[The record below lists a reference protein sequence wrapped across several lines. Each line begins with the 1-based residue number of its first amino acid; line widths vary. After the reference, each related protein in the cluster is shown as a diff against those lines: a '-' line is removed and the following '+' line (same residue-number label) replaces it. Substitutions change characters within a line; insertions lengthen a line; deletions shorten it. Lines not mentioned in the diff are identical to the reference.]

1 MCGIVGYT
9 QKQNKMVHVS
19 VLEKMMDRIAHRGP
33 DGSGLYYD
41 ANIAIGHRRLAIID
55 VDGGEQP
62 MKNEDQSIVCAFNG
76 EIYNYKELRIYLIAK
91 GHEFKTNCDTE
102 VLIHG
107 YEEWGYELPKKLRG
121 MFSFVIWD
129 AKNKELFC
137 ARDNFGIKP
146 FYYYLK
152 DGNFMFGSEIKSFLE
167 HPDFEKEL
175 NVKQLE
181 RYLTYQYSPGDET
194 FFKNVYKLP
203 PAHYLIRR
211 GEKMELVQYWYP
223 VRNEDKETSID
234 EFANK
239 ISEIMEDSVKAHK
252 ISDVEV
258 GSFLSSGVDS
268 TYLSAISKVD
278 KTFTL
283 GYDEERYDES
293 SKVKS
298 FPKSEDYKNYSR
310 ILGKTEFFDRV
321 GEVQYYMDEPLADAA
336 SIALYFID
344 EEAAKHVKVCL
355 SGEGADELFG
365 GYNVYKEPFMWQ
377 GYNKINP
384 IIRKGIGAIAELL
397 PSMPGRNFV
406 VRHASSVKDRYIGP
420 TCLFSE
426 KEKRKLLKN
435 YIGVEKKKVSL
446 SVHSTESVE
455 DDINYMQKTDL
466 TQWLVGD
473 ILLKADKMS
482 MAHSL
487 EVRVPFLDKEVFD
500 VASRLPVSYRA
511 NKEATKIAFR
521 KCAEKVVGD
530 EAANRM
536 KKGFP
541 VPIRDWIKEEPY
553 HQKIK
558 DAFESQ
564 TAKKFFNSKMLV
576 RMLEKHVS
584 NKGDYWRYI
593 WCIYVFLIWYERFFE
608 PVREEVK
615 INPQNEQMKPVYL
628 HA

>member
-41 ANIAIGHRRLAIID
+41 AHIAIGHRRLAIID

-76 EIYNYKELRIYLIAK
+76 EIYNHKELRIQLVAK
-91 GHEFKTNCDTE
+91 GHEFKTKCDTE

-107 YEEWGYELPKKLRG
+107 FEEWRYELPKKLRG

-137 ARDNFGIKP
+137 ARDYFGIKP

-175 NVKQLE
+175 NTKQLE
-181 RYLTYQYSPGDET
+181 RYLSYQYSPGNET
-194 FFKNVYKLP
+194 FFKNVFKLP

-211 GEKMELVQYWYP
+211 GEEMELVQYWYP
-223 VRNEDKETSID
+223 VQNEDKETSID
-234 EFANK
+234 GFADK

-268 TYLSAISKVD
+268 TYLSAVSKVD

-283 GYDEERYDES
+283 GYEEERYDES
-293 SKVKS
+293 SKIRS
-298 FPKSEDYKNYSR
+298 FPKSEDYKNYLR

-321 GEVQYYMDEPLADAA
+321 KDVQYYMDEPLADAA
-336 SIALYFID
+336 SISLFFLN
-344 EEAAKHVKVCL
+344 EEASKHVKVCL

-397 PSMPGRNFV
+397 PPMRGRNFL
-406 VRHASSVKDRYIGP
+406 VRHASSVKERYIGP

-435 YIGVEKKKVSL
+435 YVGADKKKITL
-446 SVHSTESVE
+446 SAHATDSVE
-455 DDINYMQKTDL
+455 DDINYMQMTDL
-466 TQWLVGD
+466 NQWLVGD

-500 VASRLPVSYRA
+500 VASHIPVAYRA
-511 NKEATKIAFR
+511 NKEETKIAFR
-521 KCAEKVVGD
+521 KCAKKVVG
-530 EAANRM
+530 EEPANRM

-553 HQKIK
+553 HQRIK

-584 NKGDYWRYI
+584 DKGDYWRYI
-593 WCIYVFLIWYERFFE
+593 WCVYVFLIWYERFFE

-615 INPQNEQMKPVYL
+615 INPQNEQMKTVYL

>member
-76 EIYNYKELRIYLIAK
+76 EIYNHKELRIQLVAK
-91 GHEFKTNCDTE
+91 GHEFKTKCDTE

-107 YEEWGYELPKKLRG
+107 FEEWRYELPKKLRG

-137 ARDNFGIKP
+137 ARDYFGIKP

-175 NVKQLE
+175 NTKQLE
-181 RYLTYQYSPGDET
+181 RYLSYQYSPGNET
-194 FFKNVYKLP
+194 FFKNVFKLP

-211 GEKMELVQYWYP
+211 GEEMELVQYWYP
-223 VRNEDKETSID
+223 VQNEDKETSID
-234 EFANK
+234 EFADK

-268 TYLSAISKVD
+268 TYLSAVSKVD

-283 GYDEERYDES
+283 GYEEERYDES
-293 SKVKS
+293 SKIRS
-298 FPKSEDYKNYSR
+298 FPKSEDYKNYLR

-321 GEVQYYMDEPLADAA
+321 KDVQYYMDEPLADAA
-336 SIALYFID
+336 SISLFFLN
-344 EEAAKHVKVCL
+344 EEASKHVKVCL

-397 PSMPGRNFV
+397 PPMRGRNFL
-406 VRHASSVKDRYIGP
+406 VRHASSVKERYIGP

-435 YIGVEKKKVSL
+435 YVGADKKKITL
-446 SVHSTESVE
+446 SAHATDSVE
-455 DDINYMQKTDL
+455 DDINYMQMTDL
-466 TQWLVGD
+466 NQWLVGD

-500 VASRLPVSYRA
+500 VASRIPVAYRA
-511 NKEATKIAFR
+511 NKEETKIAFR
-521 KCAEKVVGD
+521 KCAKKVVG
-530 EAANRM
+530 EEPANRM

-553 HQKIK
+553 HQRIK

-584 NKGDYWRYI
+584 DNGDYWRYI
-593 WCIYVFLIWYERFFE
+593 WCVYVFLIWYERFFE

-615 INPQNEQMKPVYL
+615 INPKNEQMKPVYL